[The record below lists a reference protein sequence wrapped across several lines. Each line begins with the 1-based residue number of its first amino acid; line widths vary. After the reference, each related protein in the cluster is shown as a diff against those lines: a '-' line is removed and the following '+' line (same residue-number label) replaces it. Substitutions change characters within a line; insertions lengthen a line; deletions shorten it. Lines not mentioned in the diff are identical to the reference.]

1 MRALI
6 IVFLIVLQLA
16 LQIGVPVHKHF
27 CQLEGTFASV
37 LIKVDHQCAEPH
49 SNLPPCCQK
58 EKYAK
63 DCCTDELQV
72 IHTYID
78 EVQPSVEQFNLVC
91 DLTTLAFTPTT
102 IFLHSWPISI
112 QRHPSFLDKRPP
124 PLHRT
129 GRHIQT
135 LHQIWQ
141 IWIGNSIKYCL
152 FNSTIVYENQ
162 FFNRNSIFNLI
173 LYCSN

>member
-1 MRALI
+1 ML
-6 IVFLIVLQLA
+6 FLANSGLYNSKSSTNTSQQAPRNVLPAILA
-16 LQIGVPVHKHF
+16 EEIRTGILAFESSSKI
-27 CQLEGTFASV
+27 A
-37 LIKVDHQCAEPH
+37 VDIN

-58 EKYAK
+58 EKSAK

-78 EVQPSVEQFNLVC
+78 EVQPTVEQFNLVC

-141 IWIGNSIKYCL
+141 I
-152 FNSTIVYENQ
+152 
-162 FFNRNSIFNLI
+162 
-173 LYCSN
+173 